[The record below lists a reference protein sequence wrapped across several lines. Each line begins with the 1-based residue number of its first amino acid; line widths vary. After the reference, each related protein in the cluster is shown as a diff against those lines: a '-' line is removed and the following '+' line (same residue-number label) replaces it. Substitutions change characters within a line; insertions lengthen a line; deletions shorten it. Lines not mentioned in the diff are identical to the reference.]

1 MANLLNQNGFD
12 TGSNYAFGDKLS
24 VDNPPRSAFDLSHL
38 VSTTIN
44 NCGVVFP
51 ISFFETVPGDDFEIS
66 ARSLIRVLP
75 QVVPLYSR
83 QRLYIYAF
91 YSRLGDLWSSFNT
104 FITKGYNGN
113 TIKRIPPLSDNNCF
127 GFSDATMSLKVE
139 SLGDYLGLPHQLK
152 FDITDV
158 SVSSLPFMMYAR
170 IWRDYFCNKN
180 YWINDRVILPDD
192 DAEFRL
198 NDDGKLI
205 SAVNN
210 GVQFYFDVFGNES
223 SLGAGYVKGVDGQ
236 VFHMGLFY
244 HEYPLDRFT
253 SALPF
258 AQRGETPTAK
268 GSVILTNGWNNV
280 NFMGPV
286 YGGEDGGFSQQSF
299 LAFNSIPI
307 SNNDDASP
315 FRSNANVLNVGS
327 RQSIFNTRLNNA
339 IKSGLSGSGEFTL
352 TMDSLR
358 QLAIAQNELEKMA
371 RTDGSYAEFG
381 LTFFGEKSK
390 NAIDYRPVYIGGTYV
405 TLEFS
410 EVLQTSQSSGSP
422 LGSYGG
428 HGIGID
434 RQGYLGKVH
443 CDDFGYIMVLGCV
456 MPDVYY
462 YQGLNKVW
470 SRSLQSDFYLPERSK
485 LGLQPVY
492 NYEVFVSTPND
503 KGLWAYQDYGDEYR
517 YTSNRICGK
526 IADDTNLTFF
536 PYTQARKF
544 EELPNY
550 SREFALAND
559 VRKDYLAT
567 GTAESAYTAQFAL
580 DVRAVRPIPY
590 RSSPATMLN

>member
-1 MANLLNQNGFD
+1 MSNLLNQNGFD
-12 TGSNYAFGDKLS
+12 TGSNYSFGDKLS

-44 NCGVVFP
+44 NCGIVFP

-91 YSRLGDLWSSFNT
+91 YSRLGDLWSSFST

-113 TIKRIPPLSDNNCF
+113 SIKQVPPLSDRNCF
-127 GFSDATMSLKVE
+127 DFTESSAFLKPE
-139 SLGDYLGLPHQLK
+139 SLGDYMGLPHQLK
-152 FDITDV
+152 FGV
-158 SVSSLPFMMYAR
+158 SMVPVSALPFMMYAR

-180 YWINDRVILPDD
+180 YWIRDRVILPDD

-198 NDDGKLI
+198 SDNGKLI

-210 GVQFYFDVFGNES
+210 GVNFYFDVMENKS
-223 SLGAGYVKGVDGQ
+223 PLGAGYLNSRE
-236 VFHMGLFY
+236 FHMGLFY
-244 HEYPLDRFT
+244 HEYPMDRFT

-268 GSVILTNGWNNV
+268 GFVRLASGWKNV
-280 NFMGPV
+280 NFMGEPHEV
-286 YGGEDGGFSQQSF
+286 TELVDWYKEGFVF
-299 LAFNSIPI
+299 MNSDII
-307 SNNDDASP
+307 TSADNASP
-315 FRSNANVLNVGS
+315 FKSSVDFPNNIS
-327 RQSIFNTRLNNA
+327 RQNVFNSRLNNA
-339 IKSGLSGSGEFTL
+339 IKSGLSGSGDFTL
-352 TMDSLR
+352 TMDALR

-390 NAIDYRPVYIGGTYV
+390 NAIDYRPVYVGGTYV

-470 SRSLQSDFYLPERSK
+470 TRSLQSDFYLPERSK

-492 NYEVFVSTPND
+492 NYEVFVSTSND
-503 KGLWAYQDYGDEYR
+503 EGLWAYQDYGDEYR
-517 YTSNRICGK
+517 YMSNRICGK
-526 IADDTNLTFF
+526 IADDTNETFF

-544 EELPNY
+544 DELPNY
-550 SREFALAND
+550 SREFALANN

-567 GTAESAYTAQFAL
+567 GIAESAYTAQFAL